1 MTRWRVLITDY
12 AWDSLDIEQSVLGPL
27 GVELLPAETGDE
39 DELLRLAPL
48 ADAIMTNWKR
58 VSPAVLDHAPRCVTV
73 ARYGVGVDNIAVE
86 RATELGMIVSNVPD
100 YCVEEV
106 SDHAMALLLACARSL
121 PTFDRDLRRGAWDL
135 AAGRPLFRLRGKTLL
150 LVGWGAIARAL
161 APKAMGFGLRVLA
174 YQRRQDGV
182 QDGVTL
188 TRDLAQ
194 ALAQADYVSLHVP
207 LTPETRGMVNAAFL
221 RAMKPGAFLINTARG
236 AVIDELAL
244 RQALLAKTIRG
255 AALDV
260 LTQEPPPADHP
271 LLGLEN
277 CLITPHAAFNS
288 VEAVEELQ
296 ARTARHVADVLQGG
310 QPPHVVN
317 PAVLESPALRR
328 PAE

>member
-1 MTRWRVLITDY
+1 
-12 AWDSLDIEQSVLGPL
+12 
-27 GVELLPAETGDE
+27 
-39 DELLRLAPL
+39 
-48 ADAIMTNWKR
+48 
-58 VSPAVLDHAPRCVTV
+58 
-73 ARYGVGVDNIAVE
+73 
-86 RATELGMIVSNVPD
+86 
-100 YCVEEV
+100 
-106 SDHAMALLLACARSL
+106 MALLLACARSL
-121 PTFDRDLRRGAWDL
+121 PTFDRDLRRGVWDL

-161 APKAMGFGLRVLA
+161 APKAMGFGLRVLG